1 MALDLERVRRNIHDA
16 ETSDLLDRI
25 TAYRQ
30 GMEPEAVALIE
41 EELRRR
47 GVSAEDL
54 LAHADQLKRNA
65 IYLSNGTVARCSVCT
80 HPASVR
86 VGGWHYLWGLLPVI
100 PQTFYYCA
108 NHAPATKGQ

>member
-30 GMEPEAVALIE
+30 GTEPEAVALIE

-54 LAHADQLKRNA
+54 LAHADHLKRNA
-65 IYLSNGTVARCSVCT
+65 IYLPNGTVARCSVCT
-80 HPASVR
+80 RPASVR
-86 VGGWHYLWGLLPVI
+86 VRGWHYLWGLLPVI
-100 PQTFYYCA
+100 PQTYYYCA